1 VSRHAEAGRKGREAR
16 SDCHVTIEPTES
28 GGINL
33 EVTSRVDYLYAD
45 AIRSLV
51 LDALDRLEVTD
62 ARVTVEDQGAVPFVM
77 LARVE
82 TAVRR
87 AWPGRPFPEC
97 LPETDPAGTVPTAR
111 DRWRRSRLYLPGN
124 EPKYLLNAHIHGADA
139 VILDLEDAVPPAE
152 RDAALLLV
160 RNALHALS
168 FGDCERMVRV
178 NRLPQGLD
186 DIPPL
191 VRAHVQVLLLPK
203 CEDPEQVRAAA
214 ALVET
219 TRAEAGVKAQV
230 YLMPI
235 LESPRGMLQALE
247 IAEASPLTAALTWG
261 LEDYLRE
268 IGGRRTPDGEETLWA
283 RSQVVNAARAAGVQ
297 PIDTVYADIEN
308 LDGLREHTR
317 RARDF
322 GFEGKGCIHPR
333 QVPVVNEVFIPQ
345 PAEVAEACAIIEAFE
360 AARREGRSVVAIGRR
375 MIDAPVVNRAGRIV
389 ELARRAGLLPDE
401 GGTR

>member
-1 VSRHAEAGRKGREAR
+1 MSRRAEAGHHGREAR
-16 SDCHVTIEPTES
+16 SDCHVAVEPAES

-33 EVTSRVDYLYAD
+33 EVTSKVDYLYAD

-51 LDALDRLEVTD
+51 LDALARLGVTD

-87 AWPGRPFPEC
+87 AWPDRAFPDC
-97 LPETDPAGTVPTAR
+97 LPNTDPAGAAATAR
-111 DRWRRSRLYLPGN
+111 NRWRRSRLYLPGN

-152 RDAALLLV
+152 RDAALVLV

-178 NRLPQGLD
+178 NQLPQGLG

-191 VRAHVQVLLLPK
+191 VRARVQVLLLPK

-214 ALVET
+214 ELVEA
-219 TRAEAGVKAQV
+219 TRAEAGIEAGI

-235 LESPRGMLQALE
+235 IESPRGMLRALE
-247 IAEASPLTAALTWG
+247 IAEASPLIAALTWG

-268 IGGRRTPDGEETLWA
+268 ICGRRSPGGEETLWA
-283 RSQVVNAARAAGVQ
+283 RSQVVNAARAADVQ
-297 PIDTVYADIEN
+297 PIDTVYADIDD
-308 LDGLREHTR
+308 LDGLRESTKC
-317 RARDF
+317 ARDF

-333 QVPVVNEVFIPQ
+333 QVPVVNEGFTPSPEEI
-345 PAEVAEACAIIEAFE
+345 AEAAAIVEAFDT
-360 AARREGRSVVAIGRR
+360 ARSEGRSVVALGRK
-375 MIDAPVVNRAGRIV
+375 MIDPPVVSQARRIMD
-389 ELARRAGLLPDE
+389 LARRAGLLPDR

>member
-1 VSRHAEAGRKGREAR
+1 MPGRAEAGRPGREAR
-16 SDCHVTIEPTES
+16 SDCHVAVEPAES
-28 GGINL
+28 GGISL
-33 EVTSRVDYLYAD
+33 EIASKVDYLYAN

-51 LDALDRLEVTD
+51 LDALARLGVTD
-62 ARVTVEDQGAVPFVM
+62 ARVTIEDQGAVPFVM

-82 TAVRR
+82 AAVRR
-87 AWPGRPFPEC
+87 AWPGRSFPEC
-97 LPETDPAGTVPTAR
+97 LPETDPAGTVATAR

-124 EPKYLLNAHIHGADA
+124 EPRYLLNAHIHGADA

-168 FGDCERMVRV
+168 FGVCERMVRV
-178 NRLPQGLD
+178 NQLPQGLD

-219 TRAEAGVKAQV
+219 TRAEAGIEAAVF
-230 YLMPI
+230 LMPI
-235 LESPRGMLQALE
+235 IESPRGMLGALE
-247 IAEASPLTAALTWG
+247 TAEASALVAALTWG
-261 LEDYLRE
+261 QEDYLCE
-268 IGGRRTPDGEETLWA
+268 IGGRRTPGGEETLWA

-308 LDGLREHTR
+308 LDGLRESTK
-317 RARDF
+317 RARDL

-333 QVPVVNEVFIPQ
+333 QVSIVNEGFTPT

-360 AARREGRSVVAIGRR
+360 AARCEGRSVVALGRK
-375 MIDAPVVNRAGRIV
+375 MIDAPVVNRAGRIM